1 MNQEKETHMI
11 RTNTE
16 NFRAVASAAAAVV
29 ITLTITMA
37 VSWMFMD
44 TARVARA
51 HYDAVS
57 AVVPV
62 SALVR

>member
-1 MNQEKETHMI
+1 MTRI
-11 RTNTE
+11 DFV

-29 ITLTITMA
+29 ITMTITMA
-37 VSWMFMD
+37 ISGMFMD
-44 TARVARA
+44 TAKVARA
-51 HYDAVS
+51 HYDSVS